1 MGGGHKRQGDARVAA
16 GGLHDLLVRPQQT
29 ILSHAWQPGPVS
41 HQARPGQRG
50 DGKHGHLHL
59 FCVNRWVCDDRWLP
73 AAGASLST
81 IP

>member
-41 HQARPGQRG
+41 HQAWPGHRG

-59 FCVNRWVCDDRWLP
+59 FCVNRWV
-73 AAGASLST
+73 
-81 IP
+81 